1 MQQTPP
7 PPHLTT
13 PPFYVERPPPVKS
26 NYEYERSIS
35 LKEVSSGWDLK
46 KERFQ
51 TKPSVWGG
59 KTQSSKVELH
69 RQKEG
74 GDLVSQMERSQS
86 APDGIS
92 LPTLEPRPSLSGCAA
107 KAASLPQLGGP
118 PLLLPFLPLPPFTI
132 PPPSHIQPQYR
143 WSQLGEHFN
152 HIFQIKYQAKM
163 KGEQTH
169 LEVTIFFPPFPSQPA
184 SDMGSLPQ
192 YR

>member
-46 KERFQ
+46 KERFHQ
-51 TKPSVWGG
+51 TKCLGRKDSELKSRAAQAEGRGG
-59 KTQSSKVELH
+59 FGLTDGKITVSSRWNFSPH
-69 RQKEG
+69 AR
-74 GDLVSQMERSQS
+74 
-86 APDGIS
+86 A
-92 LPTLEPRPSLSGCAA
+92 PTLSLWLCRHSG
-107 KAASLPQLGGP
+107 LRGP

-143 WSQLGEHFN
+143 WSRLGEHFP

-184 SDMGSLPQ
+184 SHMGSLPQ